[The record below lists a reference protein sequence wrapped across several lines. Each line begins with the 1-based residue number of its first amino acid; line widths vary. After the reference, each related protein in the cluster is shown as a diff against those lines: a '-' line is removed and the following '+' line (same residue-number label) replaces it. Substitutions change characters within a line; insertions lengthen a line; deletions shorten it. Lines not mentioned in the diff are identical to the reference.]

1 MPLDRLRLTF
11 ATDAPIALVDITDR
25 VRDWVRTRALRDG
38 LLTVTSL
45 HTTARVNINESEA
58 ALLGDMRAFLEAI
71 APRGA
76 GYGHDRAPVDGRG
89 NAHAHLLGL
98 LMSTT
103 ETIPVQEGDLLLGTW
118 QRLFF
123 VELDG
128 PRPVR
133 EVQLQL
139 LGDAGA

>member
-1 MPLDRLRLTF
+1 MPHDRHRLLLETV
-11 ATDAPIALVDITDR
+11 APIDLIDITDR
-25 VRDWVRTRALRDG
+25 VRDWVRAHAIRDG

-58 ALLGDMRAFLEAI
+58 ELHRDMVAFLGTL

-98 LMSTT
+98 CMSTT
-103 ETIPVQEGDLLLGTW
+103 ETIPVQDGDLVLGAW
-118 QRLFF
+118 QRILF

-128 PRPVR
+128 PRPAR
-133 EVQLQL
+133 EVLLQL
-139 LGDAGA
+139 LGDARP